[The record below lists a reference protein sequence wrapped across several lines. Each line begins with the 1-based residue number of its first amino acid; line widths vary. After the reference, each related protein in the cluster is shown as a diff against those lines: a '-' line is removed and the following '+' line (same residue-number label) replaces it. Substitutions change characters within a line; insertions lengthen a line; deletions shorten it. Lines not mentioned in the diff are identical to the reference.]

1 MSLTEQPVSSNPSAK
16 VALLVVSAW
25 SPELERFRELSSN
38 GAVPGDAIETGAV
51 GIGLVDAAIGTTQ
64 CVTRHSPAQ
73 AVFLG
78 TAGAVPGAGLA
89 IGDVVVARAHR
100 LVDGA
105 VLEDRGAMPFA
116 PEGPDPDPFFLERF
130 TAAGARP
137 VVVATS
143 PSVTTDDALAARL
156 AGHHGCE
163 VEHLE
168 AFAFAR
174 ACAAHGV
181 PATVVLGIAN
191 MVGSGGRAAWR
202 EHHVEASARAG
213 ELLARVLALL
223 AAAPVKTKTRAPS
236 RE

>member
-1 MSLTEQPVSSNPSAK
+1 MSPTEQPVSSNPSAK

-25 SPELERFRELSSN
+25 APELERFRELSSN
-38 GAVPGDAIETGAV
+38 VAGHGDAVETDAV
-51 GIGLVDAAIGTTQ
+51 GIGLVDATLGTTR
-64 CVTRHSPAQ
+64 CVMRHAPAR

-89 IGDVVVARAHR
+89 VGDVVVARAHR
-100 LVDGA
+100 LVDAA
-105 VLEDRGAMPFA
+105 VLENRGAMPFS
-116 PEGPDPDPFFLERF
+116 PEGPAPDPVLLERLV
-130 TAAGARP
+130 AAGARP

-174 ACAAHGV
+174 ACAAQGV

-191 MVGSGGRAAWR
+191 IVGSGGRAAWR
-202 EHHVEASARAG
+202 AHHVEASARAG
-213 ELLARVLALL
+213 ELLARAL
-223 AAAPVKTKTRAPS
+223 AART
-236 RE
+236 